1 MGLSCKT
8 IIQIKIVGE
17 KKKEKLMKVYMHLHT
32 LVVIGENTND
42 NIAILAIQIHADNKQ
57 SNWFYDN
64 VAYVII

>member
-17 KKKEKLMKVYMHLHT
+17 KKKEKLMKVYMHLQT

-42 NIAILAIQIHADNKQ
+42 NIAVLAIQIHADNKQ
-57 SNWFYDN
+57 NSWFYDN